1 MSVSRRTFIAAAGAS
16 LAAPAV
22 LRVTRAHAAE
32 VTLRLHHFLPP
43 VASVPKHMLE
53 PWAKRVADG
62 TGGRLKIELYP
73 SMQLGGTP
81 PQLYDQ
87 AKDGVADIVWTL
99 PGYTAGRFPST
110 EVFELPFV
118 AARSARINARA
129 AQEFAEEHLKEETK
143 DVKLLCFWCHDHGLI
158 HAKRQVKTM
167 DDLKGLKLRFPTRL
181 AGEGLKALG
190 ASPIGMPVPQVPESL
205 AQGVIDGA
213 VIPWEVV
220 PSIKVHE
227 LVKYHTEIPGSP
239 TFYTATFMLAM
250 NRPKYESLPDDL
262 RKVLD
267 EQSGIAL
274 ATEAGK
280 MFDDI
285 GAGISEMVKKRGNTI
300 SAISEDEKARW
311 IEATKPVVENWIKE
325 AQGRNIDGAK
335 LLEAAKASLAKYEKA

>member
-1 MSVSRRTFIAAAGAS
+1 MSISRRTFVATAGAS
-16 LAAPAV
+16 IAAPAI
-22 LRVTRAHAAE
+22 LRVTRANAAE
-32 VTLRLHHFLPP
+32 VTLRLHHFLPA

-53 PWAKRVADG
+53 PWAKRIESG

-73 SMQLGGTP
+73 SMQLGGRP

-110 EVFELPFV
+110 EVLELPFV
-118 AARSARINARA
+118 AARTARVNARA
-129 AQEFAEEHLKEETK
+129 AQEFAGQHLQDETK

-167 DDLKGLKLRFPTRL
+167 ADLEGLKLRFPTRL
-181 AGEGLKALG
+181 AGEALRALG

-239 TFYTATFMLAM
+239 TLYTATFMLAM

-262 RKVLD
+262 RKVID
-267 EQSGIAL
+267 EQSGMAL

-280 MFDDI
+280 MFDDV
-285 GAGISEMVKKRGNTI
+285 GAKISDMVRKRGNI
-300 SAISEDEKARW
+300 IEAISEDEKARW
-311 IEATKPVVENWIKE
+311 MEATKPVVSSWIKE
-325 AQGRNIDGAK
+325 VESRNIDGAK
-335 LLEAAKASLAKYEKA
+335 LLEAAKAALAKYERA